1 MTITNEQIVLAESQV
16 MADTDDG
23 GGRMSG
29 NVVEDGAVNNTMPDI
44 SRLDRVY
51 GRVNMRK
58 LFLSVRSANQDTLL
72 GSHSILLRQPLD
84 PRVGVSLFQTG
95 SHTDRREDAQN
106 KLESYLTKATEA
118 RFWLW
123 GDQLEGQRAIACLQ
137 RLDAAPPEQGE
148 TYCLVEVDENG
159 NDVAEQYVR
168 VTEVEVGRET
178 FTEWVNNAYVD
189 FELQT
194 LNISLASQL
203 QRDFSGS
210 EPRPTGKQ
218 QRKAKTLRTQ
228 VADAA
233 RYYGA
238 KKLSATASPGD
249 QTASVETVYNNLV
262 PSAQSENALTDRQAG
277 PGRLP
282 VIPASNNT
290 ITIDADDVSVDPDG
304 YAVYYCGR
312 AIVPGSLTIAGSNGN
327 YTDEGGILNHTSGSN
342 LVEAS
347 TVDYAEGVVRIKYS
361 GSQHSNPITLT
372 FTPGAALFQ
381 QAYTLA
387 NTVSQQNR
395 SLTWVH
401 QLAPIPAPG
410 TLVIE
415 YRALG
420 RWATITDSGNG
431 VLTGDGVGRINFET
445 GTIEVTLAGLPDV
458 DTQIIYSW
466 GDALSAEIED
476 GSVASPQAYF
486 KVPFTGTI

>member
-1 MTITNEQIVLAESQV
+1 MTITNDQIVLAESQV
-16 MADTDDG
+16 MADTEDG

-84 PRVGVSLFQTG
+84 PRVGVSLFKTG
-95 SHTDRREDAQN
+95 SHTDRRDDAQN
-106 KLESYLTKATEA
+106 KIESYLTKATEA

-123 GDQLEGQRAIACLQ
+123 GNQLAGQRAISCLQ
-137 RLDAAPPEQGE
+137 RLDATPPEQGE
-148 TYCLVEVDENG
+148 TYCLVEVNSNG
-159 NDVAEQYVR
+159 DPVGEQYVR
-168 VTEVEVGRET
+168 VIDVEVGRET
-178 FTEWVNNAYVD
+178 FTEWVSNAYVD

-194 LNISLASQL
+194 LNITIASQL
-203 QRDFSGS
+203 QIDFAGS
-210 EPRPTGKQ
+210 DPRPTGKQ
-218 QRKAKTLRTQ
+218 ANKAKVLRTQ
-228 VADAA
+228 IADAA
-233 RYYGA
+233 NYYGA
-238 KKLSATASPGD
+238 QKLAVTAEVGD
-249 QTASVETVYNNLV
+249 QTVTLDTVYNNLV

-277 PGRLP
+277 PGRIP
-282 VIPASNNT
+282 VIPAST
-290 ITIDADDVSVDPDG
+290 STMTVSASGVSLDADG

-312 AIVPGSLTIAGSNGN
+312 AIVPGTLSIGGANGDYRDAGGVL
-327 YTDEGGILNHTSGSN
+327 EHVSGSN
-342 LVEAS
+342 YLDAS
-347 TVDYAEGVVRIKYS
+347 TVDYAEGVVRIRYTAS
-361 GSQHSNPITLT
+361 RHGSAITLT
-372 FTPGAALFQ
+372 FTPGAAFFQ

-387 NTVSQQNR
+387 NEVNQQNR

-401 QLAPIPAPG
+401 QLVPIPARG

-431 VLTGDGVGRINFET
+431 VLAGDGVGRINFDT
-445 GTIEVTLAGLPDV
+445 GTLEVTLAGLPDV
-458 DTQIIYSW
+458 GTSIIYSW
-466 GDALSAEIED
+466 GDAQSAEIED
-476 GSVASPQAYF
+476 GSTASPQAYF